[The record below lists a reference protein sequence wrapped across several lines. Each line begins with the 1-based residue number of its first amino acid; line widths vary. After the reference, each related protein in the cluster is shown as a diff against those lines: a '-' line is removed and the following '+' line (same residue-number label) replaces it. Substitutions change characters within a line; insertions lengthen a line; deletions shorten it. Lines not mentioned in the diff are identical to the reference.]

1 MDSDAI
7 PLIDI
12 APLVERIDDPNMAND
27 KDLLQ
32 VVQMLDGACKNAGFF
47 YVKGHGICDL
57 LMREV
62 RDVAKQIFQLP
73 YEEKMKIKMTPDS
86 GYRGYQRL
94 GQHITSGKR
103 DMHEAINYLAPVI
116 PGKYGDLGKILEGS
130 NVWPEYLSNSKLILE
145 NYSSLLKD
153 LSRKIMRGI
162 ALALGGPVDAFEG
175 TVAGDPYCPMR
186 LISYPVSTDVPEE
199 KRTETGIL
207 KTTGLLA
214 LVNQADDICAL
225 EVYSNGIYKPKLHR
239 VINNSLGCRVSAVF
253 FYETNFDAAIEPA
266 EFCKEKTG
274 GTAKY
279 EKVVYGERL
288 VRKARCMC

>member
-12 APLVERIDDPNMAND
+12 VALVERIDDPNMAND

-32 VVQMLDGACKNAGFF
+32 VVQMLDGACKNVGFF

-73 YEEKMKIKMTPDS
+73 YDEKMKIKMTPDS

-116 PGKYGDLGKILEGS
+116 PGKYGDLGKVLEGS

-175 TVAGDPYCPMR
+175 IVSLFTCWFQPELISQLTVFSSHNKPAPAGLISPETNQQTGRVAGEPYCPMG

-199 KRTETGIL
+199 KRTETGMGAH
-207 KTTGLLA
+207 TDYDNRA
-214 LVNQADDICAL
+214 
-225 EVYSNGIYKPKLHR
+225 S
-239 VINNSLGCRVSAVF
+239 
-253 FYETNFDAAIEPA
+253 
-266 EFCKEKTG
+266 
-274 GTAKY
+274 GTS
-279 EKVVYGERL
+279 
-288 VRKARCMC
+288 

>member
-12 APLVERIDDPNMAND
+12 VALVERIDDPNMAND

-32 VVQMLDGACKNAGFF
+32 VVQMLDGACKNVGFF

-73 YEEKMKIKMTPDS
+73 YDEKMKIKMTPDS

-116 PGKYGDLGKILEGS
+116 PGKYGDLGKVLEGS

-145 NYSSLLKD
+145 NYSSLLKAPAG
-153 LSRKIMRGI
+153 LISPETNQQTGR
-162 ALALGGPVDAFEG
+162 
-175 TVAGDPYCPMR
+175 VAGEPYCPMG

-199 KRTETGIL
+199 KRTETGMGAH
-207 KTTGLLA
+207 TDYGLLA

-225 EVYSNGIYKPKLHR
+225 EVQNHSGKWIHAMP
-239 VINNSLGCRVSAVF
+239 I
-253 FYETNFDAAIEPA
+253 P
-266 EFCKEKTG
+266 
-274 GTAKY
+274 GTFVCNIGLL
-279 EKVVYGERL
+279 EWNL
-288 VRKARCMC
+288 